1 MEKTKCYLL
10 YQMDQS
16 LFLQIIL
23 IIQSVSYIILK
34 CFPIVV
40 VDAHLQS
47 VSAMFW
53 EEDKKVLITC
63 SEDKTIKMCQFPVYW
78 PGEMIREKQSTK
90 RNSNFSGSIF
100 GINNNQDNTVF
111 SNTKNDNNNSFY
123 VKPEIKER
131 SKARPL
137 DDSEIWSEDVDG
149 WSTE

>member
-1 MEKTKCYLL
+1 MA
-10 YQMDQS
+10 QS

-23 IIQSVSYIILK
+23 IIQSVSYTILK
-34 CFPIVV
+34 YFRIVV

-47 VSAMFW
+47 VTAMFW

-78 PGEMIREKQSTK
+78 PGEMIREKQNSK
-90 RNSNFSGSIF
+90 RNNNFSGSIF

-111 SNTKNDNNNSFY
+111 SNTKSDNNNSFY

-131 SKARPL
+131 SKNRPL
-137 DDSEIWSEDVDG
+137 DDSEKWSEDIDG

>member
-10 YQMDQS
+10 YQMAQS

-23 IIQSVSYIILK
+23 IIQSVSYTILK
-34 CFPIVV
+34 YFRIVV

-47 VSAMFW
+47 VTAMFW

-78 PGEMIREKQSTK
+78 PGEMIREKQNSK
-90 RNSNFSGSIF
+90 RNNNFSGSIF
-100 GINNNQDNTVF
+100 GINNHQDNTVF
-111 SNTKNDNNNSFY
+111 SNTKSDNNNSFY

-131 SKARPL
+131 SKNRPL
-137 DDSEIWSEDVDG
+137 DDSEIWTEDIDG

>member
-1 MEKTKCYLL
+1 MA
-10 YQMDQS
+10 QS

-23 IIQSVSYIILK
+23 IIQSVSYTILK
-34 CFPIVV
+34 YFRIVV

-47 VSAMFW
+47 VTAMFW

-78 PGEMIREKQSTK
+78 PGEMIREKQNSK
-90 RNSNFSGSIF
+90 RNNNFSGSIF

-111 SNTKNDNNNSFY
+111 SNTKSDNNNSFY

-131 SKARPL
+131 SKNRPL
-137 DDSEIWSEDVDG
+137 DDSEIWSEDIDG